1 MGCSPTPR
9 GGPAGPRSTHRHKK
23 GLTASPSVSVSWG
36 YGNKEP
42 QTSGMEK
49 TEVHFPTGLEAR
61 SLKSRGGRA
70 LLPRGLR
77 GGSFLPFPASG
88 CGRRSWAFR
97 GCWPHSSSFCPL
109 SSHGLSCASVSKCPL
124 LVRTLVTGLRATLIH
139 DDPFLPSHIC
149 QVSIST
155 CGRLTG

>member
-42 QTSGMEK
+42 QMSGMEK

-61 SLKSRGGRA
+61 SLKSRGGQGPAPPGAQGRV
-70 LLPRGLR
+70 LP
-77 GGSFLPFPASG
+77 
-88 CGRRSWAFR
+88 AF
-97 GCWPHSSSFCPL
+97 SSSRDALAHDSIPPTSASILRQLCLWPPL
-109 SSHGLSCASVSKCPL
+109 SVPP
-124 LVRTLVTGLRATLIH
+124 VRTVFMKSGLGWTVRG
-139 DDPFLPSHIC
+139 D
-149 QVSIST
+149 
-155 CGRLTG
+155 LTPTS